1 MKTNTTKKVIVA
13 TMAIA
18 MGASIVGSISGTAAW
33 YQYSTRATAELSG
46 VAGGVT
52 EDLLISDNANNGF
65 GSVLTIQ
72 NEFTLKP
79 ITSEALA
86 LDKAPTKFYKNPMYQ
101 STKPSTWGEAT
112 SADYYEFT
120 VYAKVRQNDGGNNP
134 TYFANK
140 NIYLTDVT
148 FQAITGDGKYD
159 VTEALRVAVYDAAGA
174 GFATYSQTDYSAT
187 GMNVYGPLDLG
198 GPVGNDT
205 AKKYTWQNGTFP
217 ELVYGEETVDEKP
230 VAKTYGGHEKAAD
243 DTTHKIADDS
253 DPTDIKGKALAITTS
268 TTDAVKVCTIRI
280 YLEGWAK
287 LGEENAKSSI
297 WDITKTVGAKFHVGL
312 QFGTSAL
319 DIDDSQQQPST
330 NP

>member
-1 MKTNTTKKVIVA
+1 MKTNTTKKVIVSV
-13 TMAIA
+13 MAIA

-52 EDLLISDNANNGF
+52 EDLLISNNATTGF

-72 NEFTLKP
+72 DEFTLKP
-79 ITSEALA
+79 ITSEALN
-86 LDKAPTKFYKNPMYQ
+86 LDTAPAKFYKNPMYQ

-112 SADYYEFT
+112 SADYFEFE
-120 VYAKVRQNDGGNNP
+120 VYAKVRKNDGGENP

-148 FQAITGDGKYD
+148 FQAITVDGKFD
-159 VTEALRVAVYDAAGA
+159 VTEALRVAVYDANGT
-174 GFATYSQTDYSAT
+174 GFATYSQTDYSTT

-205 AKKYTWQNGTFP
+205 AKKYTWQTGTFP
-217 ELVYGEETVDEKP
+217 ELVYGEETVDSKP
-230 VAKTYGGHEKAAD
+230 VAKTYGGHDLADD

-253 DPTDIKGKALAITTS
+253 DPTAIKGKALAITAN
-268 TTDAVKVCTIRI
+268 TTDAVKVCKIRI

-287 LGEENAKSSI
+287 LGETTEAASSI
-297 WDITKTVGAKFHVGL
+297 WNVTKTVGAKFHVGL

-319 DIDDSQQQPST
+319 DIDDSQQQS
-330 NP
+330 NNG